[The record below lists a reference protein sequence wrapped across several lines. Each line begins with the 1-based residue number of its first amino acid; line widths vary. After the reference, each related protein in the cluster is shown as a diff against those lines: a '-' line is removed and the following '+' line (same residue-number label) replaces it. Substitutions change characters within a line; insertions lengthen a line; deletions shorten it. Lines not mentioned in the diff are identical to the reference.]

1 MMIDLQAESAEYAGS
16 ALAPLLART
25 AALHAGRLCPRQV
38 LGVRIGLHAA
48 ASLDL
53 AVPRSDKRLLVFVET
68 DGCFAD
74 GIAAA
79 TGCHLGRRTLRLADY
94 GKVAATAV
102 DTATGRAVRVWP
114 HPEARSRAWDYAPAA
129 PDRWRAQLDGY
140 RAMPAGELL
149 LSRAVRLA
157 NSLDTL
163 LGRPGQ
169 RVSCAR
175 CGEEILNGREMAL
188 PEGAVCAGCAG
199 MSYYRDI
206 MNDESGGQDDRT

>member
-1 MMIDLQAESAEYAGS
+1 MSDFQSASAEDAE
-16 ALAPLLART
+16 AILAPLLART
-25 AALHAGRLCPRQV
+25 AALHEGRLCPRQV

-48 ASLDL
+48 ALLDL
-53 AVPRSDKRLLVFVET
+53 AVRRGDKRLLVFVET

-74 GIAAA
+74 GVAVA
-79 TGCHLGRRTLRLADY
+79 TGCYLGRRTLRLADH

-102 DTATGRAVRVWP
+102 DTATGRTVRVWP
-114 HPEARSRAWDYAPAA
+114 HPAARSRAWGYAPNA
-129 PDRWRAQLDGY
+129 PDRWHAQLDGY

-149 LSRAVRLA
+149 LSRVVRLA
-157 NSLDTL
+157 GSLDTL

-175 CGEEILNGREMAL
+175 CGEEILNGRELAL

-199 MSYYRDI
+199 ASYYCDAT
-206 MNDESGGQDDRT
+206 NGKSGGHDDRT